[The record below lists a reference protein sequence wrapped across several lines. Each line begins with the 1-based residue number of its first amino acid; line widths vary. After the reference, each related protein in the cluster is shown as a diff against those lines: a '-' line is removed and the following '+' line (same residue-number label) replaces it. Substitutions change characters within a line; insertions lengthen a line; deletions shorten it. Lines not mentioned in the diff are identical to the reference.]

1 MSKFKLGDQV
11 CRDNGRRGVIR
22 AIFVNRDAA
31 RMCAVEI
38 NGALDFIE
46 ESRLSAPPY
55 GELAA

>member
-1 MSKFKLGDQV
+1 MNQFKLGDEV
-11 CRDNGRRGVIR
+11 CKDNGRRGVVR

-46 ESRLSAPPY
+46 ESKLSPQQRAD
-55 GELAA
+55 LAA